1 MDLLDARLRRCA
13 DFVRPGTALCD
24 VGCDHGYLPCQL
36 ALEGKIRSGLACD
49 VNPSPLDS
57 AKRTIARTGTGG
69 VVSTR
74 LSDGLMQ
81 VRPEEARDIVI
92 AGMGGELIL
101 SILLAVPWVKQ
112 PGRRLILQP
121 MTKAELLRRGLCR
134 EGFRILEESAVPDGS
149 RCYAVLL
156 AEYDGV
162 VRDCSPLYAAV
173 GEMKDDVYLAMQQQR
188 CRRKAQGLRQG
199 GDPQAQAVQQLAEEI
214 KQRRSAVQSEEN
226 HDCKTDL

>member
-13 DFVRPGTALCD
+13 DYVRQGTMLCD

-49 VNPSPLDS
+49 VNAAPLDS
-57 AKRTIARTGTGG
+57 ARRTIARTGTGKI
-69 VVSTR
+69 VSTR
-74 LSDGLMQ
+74 LSDGLQ
-81 VRPEEARDIVI
+81 AIQPEEAQDIVI

-121 MTKAELLRRGLCR
+121 MTKADVLRQGLCR

-149 RCYAVLL
+149 RCYAILL
-156 AEYDGV
+156 AEYDGRK
-162 VRDCSPLYAAV
+162 RDCSPLYAAI
-173 GEMKDDVYLAMQQQR
+173 GEMKDDTYLAFQQQR
-188 CRRKAQGLRQG
+188 CQKKAQGLAQG
-199 GDPQAQAVQQLAEEI
+199 GDPKAEATRQLALEIQQRRKAMKQEEI
-214 KQRRSAVQSEEN
+214 HER
-226 HDCKTDL
+226 KTDL

>member
-13 DFVRPGTALCD
+13 DYVRQNTLLCD

-49 VNPSPLDS
+49 VNPAPLDS
-57 AKRTIARTGTGG
+57 ARRTILRTGTGAI
-69 VVSTR
+69 VSTR
-74 LSDGLMQ
+74 LSDGLTA
-81 VRPEEARDIVI
+81 VRPEEAWDIVI

-101 SILLAVPWVKQ
+101 SILLNAAWVKQ

-121 MTKAELLRRGLCR
+121 MTKADVLRRGLCR
-134 EGFRILEESAVPDGS
+134 EGFRILEESAVTEGS

-162 VRDCSPLYAAV
+162 VRTCSPLYAIT
-173 GEMKDDVYLAMQQQR
+173 GEMKDDAYLAFQQQR
-188 CRRKAQGLRQG
+188 CRRKAQGLARG
-199 GDPQAQAVQQLAEEI
+199 GDPKAESARRLAEEI
-214 KQRRSAVQSEEN
+214 QQRRNAIKSEEN
-226 HDCKTDL
+226 HERKANL

>member
-57 AKRTIARTGTGG
+57 AKRTIARTGAGT

-81 VRPEEARDIVI
+81 VRPEEAQDIVI

-162 VRDCSPLYAAV
+162 VWDCSPLYAAV

-188 CRRKAQGLRQG
+188 CQRKAQGLLQG

>member
-13 DFVRPGTALCD
+13 DFVRPGTTLCD

-57 AKRTIARTGTGG
+57 AKRTIARTGAGT

-81 VRPEEARDIVI
+81 VRPEEAQDIVI

-162 VRDCSPLYAAV
+162 VWDCSPLYAAV

-188 CRRKAQGLRQG
+188 CQRKAQGLLQG